1 MNHTHLVLVVFNN
14 SPLFINNIVNIL
26 IFSQQRIADDIF

>member
-14 SPLFINNIVNIL
+14 SPLVINNVVNML
-26 IFSQQRIADDIF
+26 IFNK

>member
-14 SPLFINNIVNIL
+14 SPLFINNIINIL
-26 IFSQQRIADDIF
+26 IFSEQHITGDIF

>member
-14 SPLFINNIVNIL
+14 SPLFINNIIKKL
-26 IFSQQRIADDIF
+26 KFLFRQIFVFIH